1 MLNIF
6 FFFFDAQYFSDVEE
20 VAFIWQE
27 NKASTAIKTLSGE
40 AEDPCRETI
49 PCA

>member
-6 FFFFDAQYFSDVEE
+6 FFFFDAQYFSDVEV